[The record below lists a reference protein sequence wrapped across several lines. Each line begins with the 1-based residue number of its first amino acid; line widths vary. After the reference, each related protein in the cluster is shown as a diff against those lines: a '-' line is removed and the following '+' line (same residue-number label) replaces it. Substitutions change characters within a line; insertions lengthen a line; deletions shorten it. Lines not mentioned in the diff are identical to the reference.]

1 MRTNLR
7 KFLIG
12 LIVLAVLVLLAYH
25 SRHKIHLADFTWR
38 KFAHAV
44 SQANIPLLLISVV
57 GIYGC
62 YAIRAVRW
70 QRFSRYLGPS
80 TFWNTFSATMMGFAS
95 IFLLARAGEP
105 VRPLLLARKNHAPVS
120 SMFGIWVLE
129 RLFDFA
135 SAVMLASLSLL
146 VFSGKL
152 SDAGANTD
160 WVDHARTGGWLLVG
174 MLAILI
180 ALLVYFRLHGAGEL
194 HRRLKGWRGGAGWRK
209 SVAGGIT
216 GFSEGLQAIRNM
228 ADLFLAIFYSAAHW
242 GLVALI
248 YLLVSRAFGEAS
260 PHSTMNYPGAMLLLA
275 VTLVGSTLQLPGVGG
290 GAQIG
295 SIIAL
300 TTIFGVEQE
309 PATAIAIM
317 LWLITFAS
325 CLLAGIPLLIH
336 EGFSLGELW
345 RLART
350 EAKAEDA
357 GTHVPIALVPD
368 RPAHDA
374 KRGKDSSK

>member
-12 LIVLAVLVLLAYH
+12 LIMLAVLVVLAYH
-25 SRHKIHLADFTWR
+25 SRHRIHLADFTWK

-44 SQANIPLLLISVV
+44 SEANITLLLISVV
-57 GIYGC
+57 GVYAC

-80 TFWNTFSATMMGFAS
+80 TFWDTFSATMMGFAS
-95 IFLLARAGEP
+95 IFLLARVGEP
-105 VRPLLLARKNHAPVS
+105 VRPLLLARKNKMPVS

-135 SAVMLASLSLL
+135 SAVILASLSLL
-146 VFSGKL
+146 VFSDRL

-160 WVDHARTGGWLLVG
+160 WVENARAGGWALVG
-174 MLAILI
+174 LLAILI
-180 ALLVYFRLHGAGEL
+180 SLLLYFRLHGAGEL
-194 HRRLKGWRGGAGWRK
+194 HKRLEGWRARSGWRK
-209 SVAGGIT
+209 AVAGAIT
-216 GFSEGLQAIRNM
+216 GFSEGLQAIRSM
-228 ADLFLAIFYSAAHW
+228 TDLFLAIFYSAAHW
-242 GLVALI
+242 ALVALI
-248 YLLVSRAFGEAS
+248 FLMVTRAFGTAF

-290 GAQIG
+290 GAQIA

-336 EGFSLGELW
+336 EGFSFGELW

-357 GTHVPIALVPD
+357 GTHVPLKLVPE
-368 RPAHDA
+368 HEA
-374 KRGKDSSK
+374 KKGKDSKT